1 MLKRKR
7 ISDVKIPDTVG
18 GARALERKLKDCS
31 VDLGSSESANLHG
44 YRLELLCKGRKPA
57 SALEENI
64 QLLDQSWWIRT
75 GAISARSV
83 LVTRYLDGIER
94 ALSEF
99 RRLEV
104 ARGDDN
110 DKISKLR
117 KHIITDLLN
126 FFGLSRATMLQYLR
140 ITGFE
145 NSPFPLSE
153 LWRSNE
159 PSLRLRVTRPGPS
172 RRVVRRANTAYPAG
186 RNRNNLRIHEN
197 GFTESE
203 DELILT
209 NGDLPQ
215 HRNKWKN
222 FRRNHRRFRN
232 RTSDQLRQRFKWL
245 RSSRNPA
252 NRPE

>member
-1 MLKRKR
+1 
-7 ISDVKIPDTVG
+7 
-18 GARALERKLKDCS
+18 
-31 VDLGSSESANLHG
+31 
-44 YRLELLCKGRKPA
+44 
-57 SALEENI
+57 
-64 QLLDQSWWIRT
+64 
-75 GAISARSV
+75 
-83 LVTRYLDGIER
+83 VTRYLDGIER

-110 DKISKLR
+110 NKISKLR

-145 NSPFPLSE
+145 SSPFPLSE

-159 PSLRLRVTRPGPS
+159 PSPRLRVTRPGPS
-172 RRVVRRANTAYPAG
+172 RRVVRRNNTAYPAG
-186 RNRNNLRIHEN
+186 RNRNNLRIREN

-209 NGDLPQ
+209 NGDL
-215 HRNKWKN
+215 H
-222 FRRNHRRFRN
+222 
-232 RTSDQLRQRFKWL
+232 
-245 RSSRNPA
+245 
-252 NRPE
+252 